1 LLQDWRAAHAQDD
14 ATTKLAIIYYSA
26 TGHGTTM
33 AKCIAAANY
42 GATKDLPV
50 ATGDDIVWADVVIFG
65 SPTRFGSPASQLRNF
80 LDSLAGCGPKVN
92 SPTKCMRASPRLTPY
107 TAARRPPGP
116 VRGSGRRPGHLLN
129 LTATPRYRDDLLK
142 NAPIKSISTNR
153 GSGCFGV
160 PHRLLH
166 LK

>member
-1 LLQDWRAAHAQDD
+1 VGRRGDLRLTDSVRLARIAVAQLPRL
-14 ATTKLAIIYYSA
+14 AGGLWAEGKLADKVHAGFTSA
-26 TGHGTTM
+26 NTVHGGQETT
-33 AKCIAAANY
+33 
-42 GATKDLPV
+42 
-50 ATGDDIVWADVVIFG
+50 W
-65 SPTRFGSPASQLRNF
+65 
-80 LDSLAGCGPKVN
+80 
-92 SPTKCMRASPRLTPY
+92 
-107 TAARRPPGP
+107 P

-153 GSGCFGV
+153 GSGCFGD